1 MSCNFILQ
9 FHPIIVLH
17 DLLML
22 RDVKIARLNL
32 VCRFVFVGVISLS
45 RSVYGK
51 ANSVIPMVI
60 SAQDGGGLVALVN
73 ARVNISVVA
82 GLVAPPVFEQTQ
94 YYFTVSEDVLRGTVV
109 GIVQAS
115 SKTGGVHKHTPSRH
129 SQTPT
134 FEAHSPWS
142 IYIYQSRWIVLKSVS
157 FLLPAPLVQIGIG
170 PLYTPNSEITSIK
183 NSISQL
189 CLYIHFLSF

>member
-1 MSCNFILQ
+1 MASKLPVNVLSLKPFI
-9 FHPIIVLH
+9 
-17 DLLML
+17 
-22 RDVKIARLNL
+22 
-32 VCRFVFVGVISLS
+32 GVISLS

-82 GLVAPPVFEQTQ
+82 GLVAPPVFEKTQ

-115 SKTGGVHKHTPSRH
+115 SKTGADYRH
-129 SQTPT
+129 LN
-134 FEAHSPWS
+134 
-142 IYIYQSRWIVLKSVS
+142 LK
-157 FLLPAPLVQIGIG
+157 LLL
-170 PLYTPNSEITSIK
+170 
-183 NSISQL
+183 
-189 CLYIHFLSF
+189 